1 MLLVPL
7 VPRYFSS
14 AIFVNALP
22 AKSAG
27 YKDLLTTLLIT
38 IVFDLKSNG
47 MKGLVEK
54 MIWLLCFVC

>member
-1 MLLVPL
+1 MPKIALENSASGHQ
-7 VPRYFSS
+7 RYFSS

-38 IVFDLKSNG
+38 IVFDLKS
-47 MKGLVEK
+47 
-54 MIWLLCFVC
+54 